1 MVRDWSFALN
11 ELFTIGKLLEA
22 AIKKLKSTSASPRL
36 DAELL
41 LARALKAERTC
52 LYAHPE
58 SKVNSAQ
65 EKTFFA
71 LLSRRISGY
80 PMAYI
85 MGEKEFWSMN
95 LTVSP
100 HTLIPRP
107 ETEVVVEQ
115 ALLHIPLRATMEILD
130 LGTGTG
136 AIALAIAKE
145 RPFCRVIA
153 TDISSD
159 AIAIAQINA
168 DKLAIPNIKFI
179 AGDWVNPVANCQF
192 DLIVSNPP
200 YIASGDPHLSELIH
214 EPKWALDAGQDG
226 LGEIRKIVF
235 GAPNVIKYGGHL
247 ILEHGACQADDI
259 IDLYRTSNWTNITSI
274 KDYAGLPRVIIATYN
289 GSNTT

>member
-1 MVRDWSFALN
+1 
-11 ELFTIGKLLEA
+11 
-22 AIKKLKSTSASPRL
+22 
-36 DAELL
+36 
-41 LARALKAERTC
+41 
-52 LYAHPE
+52 
-58 SKVNSAQ
+58 
-65 EKTFFA
+65 
-71 LLSRRISGY
+71 
-80 PMAYI
+80 MAYI

-95 LTVSP
+95 LTVNP

-168 DKLAIPNIKFI
+168 DKLDIPNIKFI
-179 AGDWVNPVANCQF
+179 TGNWVKPVANCQF

-200 YIASGDPHLSELIH
+200 YIASDDPHLSELIH
-214 EPKWALDAGQDG
+214 EPKWALDAGEDG
-226 LGEIRKIVF
+226 LSEIRKIVF
-235 GAPNVIKYGGHL
+235 GARNVIKYGGHL
-247 ILEHGACQADDI
+247 ILEHGAGQADDI
-259 IDLYRTSNWTNITSI
+259 TALYRTSNWTNITGI

>member
-11 ELFTIGKLLEA
+11 ELFTIDKLLEV
-22 AIKKLKSTSASPRL
+22 AIRKLQSTSASPRL

-41 LARALKAERTC
+41 LARALNTERTF
-52 LYAHPE
+52 LYAQPE
-58 SKVNSAQ
+58 GRVNPAQ
-65 EKTFFA
+65 EKKFFA
-71 LLSRRISGY
+71 LLSKRVSGY

-115 ALLHIPLRATMEILD
+115 ALLLIPLRTTMEILD

-145 RPFCRVIA
+145 RPFCHVIA
-153 TDISSD
+153 TDISRD
-159 AIAIAQINA
+159 AIAIAQLNA
-168 DKLAIPNIKFI
+168 DKLDISNIEFI
-179 AGDWVNPVANCQF
+179 VGDWLKPVTDYEF

-200 YIASGDPHLSELIH
+200 YVASDDPHLTELTH
-214 EPKWALDAGQDG
+214 EPKWALDAGEDG
-226 LGEIRKIVF
+226 LSAVRKIVF
-235 GAPNVIKYGGHL
+235 GARNVIKYGGHL
-247 ILEHGACQADDI
+247 ILEHGAGQADDI
-259 IDLYRTSNWTNITSI
+259 TNLYQANNWTNITGI
-274 KDYAGLPRVIIATYN
+274 KDYAGLPRVTVANYN

>member
-22 AIKKLKSTSASPRL
+22 AIKKLQSTSASPRL

-52 LYAHPE
+52 LYTHPE

-65 EKTFFA
+65 KKTFFS

-95 LTVSP
+95 LTVNP

-115 ALLHIPLRATMEILD
+115 ALLYIPLRATMEILD

-136 AIALAIAKE
+136 AIALAIANE
-145 RPFCRVIA
+145 RPFCHVIA
-153 TDISSD
+153 TDISRD

-168 DKLAIPNIKFI
+168 DKLDISNIEF
-179 AGDWVNPVANCQF
+179 
-192 DLIVSNPP
+192 
-200 YIASGDPHLSELIH
+200 
-214 EPKWALDAGQDG
+214 
-226 LGEIRKIVF
+226 
-235 GAPNVIKYGGHL
+235 
-247 ILEHGACQADDI
+247 
-259 IDLYRTSNWTNITSI
+259 
-274 KDYAGLPRVIIATYN
+274 
-289 GSNTT
+289 